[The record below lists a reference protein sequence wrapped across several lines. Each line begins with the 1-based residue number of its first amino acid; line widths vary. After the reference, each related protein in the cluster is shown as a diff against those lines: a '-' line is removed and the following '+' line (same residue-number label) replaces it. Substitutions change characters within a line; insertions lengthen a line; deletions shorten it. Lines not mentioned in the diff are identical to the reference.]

1 MDRYG
6 SEIQASK
13 MFNFYFWRFK
23 SENLVIIITPTT
35 KGREEVT
42 TVIFFRGGG
51 DHGLKPILLEINHMI
66 QLFFI
71 NYLISLIQSLTLI
84 HNYCLLSFV
93 PLLG

>member
-51 DHGLKPILLEINHMI
+51 PRLKTNITRDKSYDST
-66 QLFFI
+66 FF
-71 NYLISLIQSLTLI
+71 Y
-84 HNYCLLSFV
+84 
-93 PLLG
+93 